1 MATTEVIFVILIGL
15 IGVGVGI
22 AIGMLLLGARSD
34 KPERDDQP
42 KSRTN
47 MIEVATVWQDRKSGK
62 LYPEVNGKIV
72 RYPAEMSASQ
82 RERLVSQL
90 GSLLDWLRPAARE
103 KGGQPASEVASTD
116 PEGIVPDTTASMPVQ
131 APAKPRISP
140 IDLMAR
146 AVQPDTR
153 PLEKPP
159 QSIAA
164 QIDEI
169 LQEKLSGSS
178 LDNRGIRLMEL
189 PVKGMVI
196 MVGLEQYPDID
207 AVPDEE
213 IRKMIRE
220 SVAEWEQRSV
230 VE

>member
-1 MATTEVIFVILIGL
+1 MATSEVIFVILIGL
-15 IGVGVGI
+15 IGIGVGI
-22 AIGMLLLGARSD
+22 ALGMLFSGARSD

-47 MIEVATVWQDRKSGK
+47 MIEVATVWQDRKSGR

-82 RERLVSQL
+82 RDRLVSQL
-90 GSLLDWLRPAARE
+90 GSLLEWLRPTTIE
-103 KGGQPASEVASTD
+103 KGSQPASEAVSTD
-116 PEGIVPDTTASMPVQ
+116 QERAVADHTASMPAQ

-169 LQEKLSGSS
+169 LQEKLSGSP

-213 IRKMIRE
+213 IRQMIRE
-220 SVAEWEQRSV
+220 SVAEWEQRSA